1 MVKINRKNCLN
12 CNELHL
18 IIINKVIMYLNNKK
32 NVNISKTL
40 TTYLSLSCILGSL
53 FFIFIGIDYVGE
65 QQLLQQQYQYNIIN
79 IAWADDLN
87 GTENADNI
95 TGKQN
100 QDKIKGFGGNDTI
113 AGLEAGDNI
122 SGGSG
127 DDVIYGNEGRD
138 TIWGKAGNDRIE
150 GGEGNDR
157 IYGDR
162 GNDILTGDLGKDILT
177 GGEGKDIFICGKGI
191 DTVTDFNVTQ
201 KDTVSEN
208 DCENIKYDGSGNLE
222 ANKSLSLQQQADN
235 NNSGNINSEREMTED
250 ITAKM
255 EKQKPD
261 NGGFFFGLFK

>member
-1 MVKINRKNCLN
+1 MIKKINTRNSLN
-12 CNELHL
+12 CSLSHL
-18 IIINKVIMYLNNKK
+18 LVINKVIVYLNNKDK
-32 NVNISKTL
+32 YTPKTL
-40 TTYLSLSCILGSL
+40 TINLSLFYLLGSL
-53 FFIFIGIDYVGE
+53 FFIFIGIDFVE
-65 QQLLQQQYQYNIIN
+65 DKQQLQQHQHNIIN
-79 IAWADDLN
+79 IAWAENIN

-95 TGKQN
+95 TGTIN

-261 NGGFFFGLFK
+261 KGGFFFGLFK